1 MNKEQKREE
10 SAAERM
16 RIIGPL
22 LDESLDPAKLQ
33 ELKLQIS
40 QNQGKSVRTLER
52 YLKEYLEKGF
62 EGLKPVIYKQNS
74 NRLPDKFAECLE
86 EAITLRREIPS
97 RSVNQIIRIL
107 ELEGRIQP
115 GEIKR
120 ATLQD
125 HLQDKGFGAR
135 QMKIYKA
142 QGLASRTFQKQH
154 RCQLFQADIKYGPH
168 LPIGENRSNKQVYLS
183 VIIDDA
189 TRFII
194 AARFYETLG
203 TEIIEDSLRTGIMH
217 YGKPDALYVDNG
229 KQYRNQWLKL
239 ACNKLGIKLIFA
251 KPYSPESKGKVEA
264 FNRTMDS
271 FMAEAAID
279 KPASLEELNHKL
291 DCWISEY
298 YHKQPHSALGE
309 KAPEIVFKADTR
321 PLKFIPSDTLAKAF
335 LHSETRQVD
344 KTGCVHLSGFLYEA
358 GMKFVGRKVEI
369 LFDPMYLEEIE
380 ICHDD
385 ESPFR
390 VKRLQVGEFC
400 GSRKESDPEK
410 KLETPDSSRLLAALE
425 KQHEKNSAA
434 ALPAIKYSDMMQAVS
449 HD

>member
-1 MNKEQKREE
+1 MKNEQKREE

-22 LDESLDPAKLQ
+22 LDESLDPAKKQ

-52 YLKEYLEKGF
+52 YLKDYQEKGF
-62 EGLKPVIYKQNS
+62 EGLKPAVYKQNS
-74 NRLPDKFAECLE
+74 DRLPAKFSECLE
-86 EAITLRREIPS
+86 EAIILRREVPS

-107 ELEGRIQP
+107 ELEGKIEP

-120 ATLQD
+120 GTLQE

-135 QMKIYKA
+135 QMRIFKA
-142 QGLASRTFQKQH
+142 QGLASRRFQKKH
-154 RCQLFQADIKYGPH
+154 RCQLFQADIKYGPY

-194 AARFYETLG
+194 AARFYESMG
-203 TEIIEDSLRTGIMH
+203 AEIIEDSLRIGIMH

-239 ACNKLGIKLIFA
+239 TCAKLGIKLIFA
-251 KPYSPESKGKVEA
+251 RPYSPESKGKVEA
-264 FNRTMDS
+264 FNRAMDS
-271 FMAEAAID
+271 FIAEVAVD
-279 KPASLEELNHKL
+279 KPASLEELNYKL

-298 YHKQPHSALGE
+298 YHKVPHSALGE
-309 KAPEIVFKADTR
+309 KTPEIVFKADTR
-321 PLKFIPSDTLAKAF
+321 PLRFVSIEILAEAF
-335 LHSETRQVD
+335 LHSETRLVD
-344 KTGCVHLSGFLYEA
+344 KTGCVHLSSFLYEA
-358 GMKFVGRKVEI
+358 GMDLIGRKVEVI
-369 LFDPMYLEEIE
+369 FDPMDLKEIE
-380 ICHDD
+380 IHHKDKT
-385 ESPFR
+385 PYR
-390 VKRLQVGEFC
+390 VKRLQIGEFC
-400 GSRKESDPEK
+400 GARKEIDSEK
-410 KLETPDSSRLLAALE
+410 TKGTPSNSRLLAALE
-425 KQHEKNSAA
+425 IQHEKNSFNEPPAINFSGMMKAA
-434 ALPAIKYSDMMQAVS
+434 A